1 MTIARLI
8 LSALLLTAATIS
20 LTAQTF
26 VEKNATYPL
35 AVDGNKYVVNGVV
48 NFSDKSDETIF
59 ANALLWNIDNVC
71 PQLREGVSDV
81 NVTSHSFKIAMTMIV
96 GGNTYYCNGTF
107 KAQSGKFVYSL
118 TDIRVES
125 TVVAF
130 KRIMTFEKLNP
141 DKFANHK
148 TMMEEFVGIE
158 SSALNQLFDFINTN
172 EPEEITHWSDIGYC
186 RPVEGMNCTE
196 CKLAFG
202 KPKSIQTSDS
212 EVQWSFSS
220 SFYLFFK
227 EGKLTTIIK

>member
-1 MTIARLI
+1 MTVKNRI
-8 LSALLLTAATIS
+8 LPTFLLLATVTG
-20 LTAQTF
+20 LHAQTY

-35 AVDGNKYVVNGVV
+35 AADGNKYVVSGVV
-48 NFSDKSDETIF
+48 TFGDKSDETIF
-59 ANALLWNIDNVC
+59 ANAMLWNIDNVC

-81 NVTSHSFKIAMTMIV
+81 NVTAHSFNIAMTMIV
-96 GGNTYYCNGTF
+96 GGNTYYCNGSF

-130 KRIMTFEKLNP
+130 KRIMAFEKLNP
-141 DKFANHK
+141 EKFTNHK
-148 TMMEEFVGIE
+148 AMMEEFVSVE
-158 SSALNQLFDFINTN
+158 SGALNQLFDYINTN

-186 RPVEGMNCTE
+186 RPVEGMNQTE

-202 KPKSIQTSDS
+202 KPKSTSETES
-212 EVQWSFSS
+212 EVQWSYSS

-227 EGKLTTIIK
+227 DGVVATIIK